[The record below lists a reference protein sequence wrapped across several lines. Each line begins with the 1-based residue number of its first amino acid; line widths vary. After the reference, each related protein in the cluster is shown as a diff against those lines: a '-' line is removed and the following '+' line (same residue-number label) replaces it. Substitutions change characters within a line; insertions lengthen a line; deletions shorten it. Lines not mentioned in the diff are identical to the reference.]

1 MRGRCD
7 MDLFNDFAM
16 PPGTQRER
24 QWLPDRLETLSAK
37 ESVALSA
44 ATEPAM
50 GPL

>member
-1 MRGRCD
+1 MSGRSN
-7 MDLFNDFAM
+7 MDIFNGFAM

-37 ESVALSA
+37 ESAAPSA

>member
-16 PPGTQRER
+16 LPGTQRER
-24 QWLPDRLETLSAK
+24 QWLLDRLETLSAK
-37 ESVALSA
+37 ESAALIA

>member
-1 MRGRCD
+1 MSGRSN
-7 MDLFNDFAM
+7 MDLFSDFAM
-16 PPGTQRER
+16 LPGTQRER
-24 QWLPDRLETLSAK
+24 QWLLDRLETLSAK